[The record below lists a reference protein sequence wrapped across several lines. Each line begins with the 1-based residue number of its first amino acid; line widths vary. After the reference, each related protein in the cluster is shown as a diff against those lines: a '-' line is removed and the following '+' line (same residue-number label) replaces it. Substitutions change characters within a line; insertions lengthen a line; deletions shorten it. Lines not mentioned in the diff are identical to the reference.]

1 MLIVAVAWIY
11 VVLMMSIT
19 EQSVIA
25 GLGTFFFY
33 GVLPLS
39 LILYLMQA
47 PQRRRKRLSEEKI
60 RREAHLAKLQQQPEQ
75 PLQQP
80 PDLTK

>member
-1 MLIVAVAWIY
+1 MMIVAVAWIY

-33 GVLPLS
+33 GVLPVS
-39 LILYLMQA
+39 LILYLMRA

-60 RREAHLAKLQQQPEQ
+60 RREAHLAKLAHMAQSAQTQPDMTE
-75 PLQQP
+75 
-80 PDLTK
+80 